1 MMHEWMSSVT
11 NDPPEWVSL
20 PSREYCS
27 ITIDAAIL
35 TPQWLADSYI
45 MMAVLLLL
53 WLAVMIL
60 LHILQTKKL
69 FTFVLHFLEHVII
82 CLDIWDRVTQV
93 WDCKVIYFLKFRRK
107 SKKRLLQSIK
117 SVIILLC
124 ILWYFFLYTV
134 IFYLSNGT
142 DGTYDVIVSD
152 LSIFIYN

>member
-1 MMHEWMSSVT
+1 MSSVT

-35 TPQWLADSYI
+35 TPKWLADSYI

-82 CLDIWDRVTQV
+82 CLDIWDRVKHKSETV
-93 WDCKVIYFLKFRRK
+93 KSYFSF
-107 SKKRLLQSIK
+107 SKHSEEKRSLRSIK

-124 ILWYFFLYTV
+124 ILCH
-134 IFYLSNGT
+134 
-142 DGTYDVIVSD
+142 
-152 LSIFIYN
+152 IFIHSNILSFKWNWWNIWCHCLWLKHLYL